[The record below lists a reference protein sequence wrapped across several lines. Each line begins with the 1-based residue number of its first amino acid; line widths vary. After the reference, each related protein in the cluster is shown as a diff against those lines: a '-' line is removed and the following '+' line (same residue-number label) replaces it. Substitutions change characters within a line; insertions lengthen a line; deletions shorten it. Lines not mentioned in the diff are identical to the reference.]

1 MGKKLMKGNEAMGE
15 AAILAG
21 CRHFFGY
28 PITPQSEVSEYLAR
42 RMPEVNG
49 CFVQAESEVS
59 AINMVYGAASAGVRV
74 MTGSSGPGISLK
86 QEGISY
92 IAAGDLPC
100 VIGNVQRAGPGLG
113 GIQPSQSEYFQ
124 ATKGGGHGD
133 YQLLV
138 LAPSSVQE
146 TLELTMEAFELA
158 DKYRIPAMVLSDG
171 MLGQMMEPVEMPE
184 PLGPPSP
191 KPWATNGAPGR
202 PRNDTTTFF
211 MEGEVIEERN
221 RMAQAKYREIAKN
234 EKRAETFLLDDADLV
249 VTAFGLT
256 ARVARQAIQE
266 ARKSGLKAGLIRP
279 ISLWPFPDFCFRK
292 GLNRARAILCVE
304 INMGQMVQDVRLL
317 VAGRM
322 PVHFYGRI
330 AVTPTPEEIYQAI
343 MDAAVKE
350 GLI

>member
-1 MGKKLMKGNEAMGE
+1 MKGNEAMGE

-28 PITPQSEVSEYLAR
+28 PITPQSELSEYLAR

-100 VIGNVQRAGPGLG
+100 VIANVQRAGPGLG

-138 LAPSSVQE
+138 LAPSTVQE
-146 TLELTMEAFELA
+146 TVELTMLAFELS
-158 DKYRIPAMVLSDG
+158 DKYRIPGMILTDG
-171 MLGQMMEPVEMPE
+171 MLGQMMEPIVMPD
-184 PLGPPSP
+184 PVVPSIP
-191 KPWATNGAPGR
+191 KPWATNGKAGR
-202 PRNDTTTFF
+202 PANNTTTFF
-211 MEGEVIEERN
+211 MEGDVIEERN
-221 RMAQAKYREIAKN
+221 RIAQARYREVEKN
-234 EKRAETFLLDDADLV
+234 ERRAETYMLDDAELV
-249 VTAFGLT
+249 VTAYGLL
-256 ARVARQAIQE
+256 ARVVRKAVQE
-266 ARKSGLKAGLIRP
+266 ARKNGVKAGLIRP
-279 ISLWPFPDFCFRK
+279 ITLWPFPDYCFK
-292 GLNRARAILCVE
+292 KSLNRAKAILCTE
-304 INMGQMVQDVRLL
+304 ISMGQMVQDVRLL
-317 VAGRM
+317 VAGRL

-330 AVTPTPEEIYQAI
+330 AVTPGPEEIYQAI
-343 MDAAVKE
+343 MDAAATE